1 MTDTNMDRQTNKQ
14 SNIQTIKIGT
24 DRQTDRK
31 FKGTKIGTDRQT
43 KLRTNGQTRIQTA
56 RQIDGQT
63 DKNRDKQTDRQQLRT
78 DGRADGWRTHVALAT
93 TVHNKNIRMTH
104 DLRHIHS

>member
-63 DKNRDKQTDRQQLRT
+63 DKNMDKQKQGQTDRQTTITERWKG
-78 DGRADGWRTHVALAT
+78 GRMENTRCSCHYSTQQKYTNDA
-93 TVHNKNIRMTH
+93 
-104 DLRHIHS
+104 